1 MGILQAMEWEWQVGL
16 IFIVVG
22 IVLLIVET
30 ASPGFFVAIP
40 ATVLIILGA
49 LGMVVDGFF
58 LSIWSPI
65 VAVVVTIPAF
75 VGTMYAYK
83 RLAPPQPPTTTVG
96 RSLIGRRGMVHVPI
110 IPNTIRGKVR
120 IENQTWSATSDHYI
134 EKDTLVEVVESR
146 GVHVV
151 VREVQQ
157 GP

>member
-1 MGILQAMEWEWQVGL
+1 MEWEWQVGL

-22 IVLLIVET
+22 VILLIAET

-49 LGMVVDGFF
+49 LGMVIDGFF

-65 VAVVVTIPAF
+65 VAIVVTIPAIII
-75 VGTMYAYK
+75 TMYAYQ

-96 RSLIGRRGMVHVPI
+96 HSLVGKRGIVQAPI
-110 IPNTIRGKVR
+110 TPNTIKGKVS

-134 EKDTLVEVVESR
+134 AKDTLVEVVASR
-146 GVHVV
+146 GVHVI
-151 VREVQQ
+151 VREVLQQ